1 MGAVGSGGGG
11 TAISGGKALA
21 TLLEDKTVR
30 AIETK
35 GFIKNI
41 VSYIDSSVISS
52 GEYVSKKISKLSDY
66 LESNYPQIHFY
77 GAKTLGAG
85 KIIAEG
91 QLYQLK

>member
-66 LESNYPQIHFY
+66 LRKQLSSNTFLWREDFRSRQNYR
-77 GAKTLGAG
+77 
-85 KIIAEG
+85 
-91 QLYQLK
+91 